1 MSDYIQRA
9 EKLLQEAA
17 NEEDVKQALEKLR
30 EAVFTL
36 LSGHY
41 GTNDRKTIISRFL
54 SDVSKT
60 REYVLALYIL
70 VPYLFELM
78 PDVVDA
84 IPEDVL
90 RLYLSNMIVLYEK
103 SRHILGIL

>member
-1 MSDYIQRA
+1 MSDYIQQA

-17 NEEDVKQALEKLR
+17 NEEDVKRAIEKLR

-36 LSGHY
+36 LSGY
-41 GTNDRKTIISRFL
+41 YKTNDKKLIISRFL
-54 SDVSKT
+54 NDVAKT

-78 PDVVDA
+78 PDVIDNV
-84 IPEDVL
+84 PEDVL